1 MYKIYVVNNFNS
13 NVNCIPPYINCE
25 RNCFRCVIAHSL
37 TNANL
42 FVDGDGGVPCIY
54 YLCSRTPGFDDEKRY

>member
-42 FVDGDGGVPCIY
+42 FVDGDGECAVFIIY
-54 YLCSRTPGFDDEKRY
+54 VREPLALTKTH